1 MWTSDQLGFS
11 LLGPQLPHEVAFW
24 CFMLG
29 SMAVRSSGA
38 LPAVTHGSIW
48 TRGEEVKGEKGRVCV
63 RGYMQ
68 SNPGHA
74 VQGWSKAGSSAA
86 QCPGRKTACCRCFGD
101 TLPKWP
107 RQLPLVT
114 RHKTHWSLGGMLR
127 VICYKHTSCPGAL
140 ERVTPARPD
149 TGISNSRWL
158 FWVLRFWCPQEPV
171 SSVPCTPPGKLPL
184 SSCFA
189 KAAASLSMLTGTS
202 TFDMQRWRL
211 PHTRQHRAACSTL
224 GDSMHSI
231 LNGNKPFR
239 ERSRAEGLEAKSSL
253 GELGC

>member
-1 MWTSDQLGFS
+1 MCAW
-11 LLGPQLPHEVAFW
+11 
-24 CFMLG
+24 
-29 SMAVRSSGA
+29 VRAEQSRARSAG
-38 LPAVTHGSIW
+38 
-48 TRGEEVKGEKGRVCV
+48 VK
-63 RGYMQ
+63 
-68 SNPGHA
+68 
-74 VQGWSKAGSSAA
+74 QG
-86 QCPGRKTACCRCFGD
+86 
-101 TLPKWP
+101 
-107 RQLPLVT
+107 RQLCCTVPRKEDCLLQVLWGHIAKMAT
-114 RHKTHWSLGGMLR
+114 TAATTHWSLGGMLR
-127 VICYKHTSCPGAL
+127 VICYKHPSCPRAL
-140 ERVTPARPD
+140 ERVKPARPD

-211 PHTRQHRAACSTL
+211 PHTGQHRAACSTL

-239 ERSRAEGLEAKSSL
+239 ERSQAEGLEAKSSL